1 MAKANPLKKI
11 TAEAKRIRK
20 RKPKTTWKSAVK
32 QAGAKYRSGKIRAPK
47 RKKVAAVGRV
57 RKKAAKRKKT
67 SSQKRKR
74 PVTAVTVRKTST
86 TVRARRV
93 GRSAP
98 VKRHRMAGSGG
109 RDKTMKTLLT
119 VGLLAGA
126 AFLIWK
132 AMKPTQPQLPP
143 GTPPLVQSA
152 NPVRNTQSSQIVQYA
167 IAAGLTI
174 DAITRLI
181 QNLNVQRDTDVSEIY
196 DELDR
201 GGELPATLYA

>member
-20 RKPKTTWKSAVK
+20 QKPKTTWKSAVK

-47 RKKVAAVGRV
+47 KKVGKVGAKRAKP
-57 RKKAAKRKKT
+57 RKKAAKRK
-67 SSQKRKR
+67 SSARKK
-74 PVTAVTVRKTST
+74 PVTTMVVRERV
-86 TVRARRV
+86 VRARRV

-109 RDKTMKTLLT
+109 KGGMKNLLT
-119 VGLLAGA
+119 IGLLVLGG
-126 AFLIWK
+126 FLLWK
-132 AMKPTQPQLPP
+132 ALKKPATTLPP
-143 GTPPLVQSA
+143 GTPPLYQTSNQLRNDQS
-152 NPVRNTQSSQIVQYA
+152 NQILQYA
-167 IAAGLTI
+167 LAAGLTL
-174 DAITRLI
+174 DAITKLI
-181 QNLNVQRDTDVSEIY
+181 QNLNSSRDSDVETIY